1 MKRKKKVIKKA
12 EPEKTLP
19 NILAVVKYLKEAG
32 YRLEKSAAY
41 KHRDEGKLRPRK
53 DGKYYEA
60 DILKYAALFLRRLDG
75 SRDDDT
81 ARFALS
87 KAQAEMKK
95 VVAQTA
101 YVAFKTKILEGKYV
115 EKGEFEHAL
124 ALRASMLKSDIE
136 AFIRGHAPKI
146 VALVGG
152 KAGKTPDLV
161 DYMLEAAAKWMSRYA
176 EDKEFAVPRI
186 TTPAAFAAREEKEEE
201 EE

>member
-75 SRDDDT
+75 SRDDDDS
-81 ARFALS
+81 RFALS
-87 KAQAEMKK
+87 KAQAEMDKTR
-95 VVAQTA
+95 AQTA
-101 YVAFKTKILEGKYV
+101 YVEFKTKILEGKYI
-115 EKGEFEHAL
+115 ERGEFEHAL
-124 ALRASMLKSDIE
+124 ARRAAMFKSDIE
-136 AFIRGHAPKI
+136 AFIRGQAPKI

-161 DYMLEAAAKWMSRYA
+161 DNMLEAAAKWLSRYA
-176 EDKEFAVPRI
+176 EDKEFAVPRL
-186 TTPAAFAAREEKEEE
+186 TTAVALAAQEGDEDEE
-201 EE
+201 